1 MAYQFTRT
9 YRGVVKLAVFDW
21 AGTMVDY
28 GCQAPVSAFVAGFK
42 AKGVDVSMA
51 TARIPMGMEKR
62 DHIKTV
68 ASLDDVALAWRNVHG
83 REVTEEDIDSMY
95 DDFSL
100 LLLKSIE
107 EHSKLLPGVLEAVAT
122 LRNNGVNIAA
132 TTGYFTE
139 AADIVVTRAEKEGYR
154 PDFTICSS
162 DVPAG
167 RPYPWMIYRAMEALG
182 VYPPE
187 AVVNVGDTPVDIGTA
202 LNAGVWSVGVAAT
215 GNQVGLTEDEAKSLT
230 PEAYKKRL
238 NKAHKSL
245 LTAGAHYVI
254 DSMEQFPAIV
264 EKINARL
271 AQGVKP

>member
-1 MAYQFTRT
+1 MEHQFVRT
-9 YRGVVKLAVFDW
+9 YRGSIKLVVFDW

-28 GCQAPVSAFVAGFK
+28 GCQAPVGAFVAGFK

-68 ASLDDVALAWRNVHG
+68 AFYDEVAQAWRSKHG
-83 REVTEEDIDSMY
+83 RDVTEEDIDSMY
-95 DDFSL
+95 DDFASL
-100 LLLKSIE
+100 LLTSIE
-107 EHSKLLPGVLEAVAT
+107 EHSKLLPGVLDAIAT
-122 LRNNGVNIAA
+122 LRKKGLKIAA
-132 TTGYFTE
+132 STGYFTQ
-139 AADIVVTRAEKEGYR
+139 AADIVVEAAAKAGYR

-167 RPYPWMIYRAMEALG
+167 RPCPWMIYRAMEALG

-187 AVVNVGDTPVDIGTA
+187 AVVNVGDTPVDMATS

-215 GNQVGLTEDEAKSLT
+215 GNQVGLTEDEVKGLDS
-230 PEAYKKRL
+230 EVYKKHL
-238 NKAHKSL
+238 DKARESL

-254 DSMEQFPAIV
+254 DAMHQFPAII
-264 EKINARL
+264 ENINARL
-271 AQGVKP
+271 ARGGKP

>member
-1 MAYQFTRT
+1 MENQTNTT
-9 YRGVVKLAVFDW
+9 YREGIKLAVFDW

-28 GCQAPVSAFVAGFK
+28 GCQAPVGAFVAGFK
-42 AKGVDVSMA
+42 AKGIDVSMA

-68 ASLDDVALAWRNVHG
+68 ASYNEVAQAWRGTHG
-83 REVTEEDIDSMY
+83 GDVTENDIDSMY
-95 DDFSL
+95 DNFASL
-100 LLLKSIE
+100 LLGSIE
-107 EHSKLLPGVLEAVAT
+107 EHSKLLPGVYDAVAT
-122 LRNNGVNIAA
+122 LRKNGVKIAA
-132 TTGYFTE
+132 STGYFTQ
-139 AADIVVTRAEKEGYR
+139 AADIVVKAAAKAGYR

-167 RPYPWMIYRAMEALG
+167 RPHPWMIYRSMEALG

-187 AVVNVGDTPVDIGTA
+187 AVVNVGDTPVDMATS

-215 GNQVGLTEDEAKSLT
+215 GNQVGLTENEAKNLA

-245 LTAGAHYVI
+245 LMAGAHYVI
-254 DSMEQFPAIV
+254 DSMAQFPAIV
-264 EKINARL
+264 VKINARL
-271 AQGVKP
+271 ARGEKP